1 MKHTTPKFP
10 ALLHGGDYNPG
21 QWLDRPDIL
30 EQDLVLMKEA
40 GCNAMSLGIFDWI
53 RLEPQEGRYDFD
65 WLEAII
71 DRLYANGIYTV
82 LATPSGARPSW
93 MAQKYPEVLR
103 VGSDGER
110 ILFSGRHNHCLSSPV
125 YRKKVHDI
133 NAALAKRFGSH
144 PAVILWHI
152 SNEYGGECHCELCQ
166 ENFRKW
172 LKKKYKTLDT
182 LNRAYWSAFW
192 SHTYTDWS
200 QLHSPSEH
208 GEHSIHN
215 LVLDW
220 KRFTTDM
227 TVDFMKAEAAPIR
240 EICPE
245 IPVTTNMMELYS
257 GLNYYK
263 FKDVCDVLS
272 WDNYPLWHSEGEN
285 SVPIHT
291 AMAHDMIRS
300 IHPDRP
306 WLMMES
312 SPSATNWQPVCKL
325 RRPGMHMLSSLQA
338 VAHGSDSVQYF
349 QWRKGRGGSEK
360 FHGAV
365 VDHYG
370 KSDTRVFREVSAVGS
385 RLKNL
390 SPSLCG
396 AEYPAKAAI
405 LYDVE
410 NRWAI
415 EQMQGL
421 HNGNQGYM
429 EELEAFYAP
438 FFHRGVNV
446 DLVDMESDFSGY
458 ELLIAPML
466 YMFRAGIGEKL
477 RRFVKEGGTLVMSC
491 FSGIVDEND
500 LCYLGGMPGEG
511 MMEVLGLRSEE
522 TDALY
527 PQDRNTALVTHGLPG
542 MKPSYE
548 IHSLCDLIHLSTAKP
563 LAEYGKNF
571 YAGLPA
577 LTANTFGKGKAYYVA
592 CRMESAFYE
601 DFLGALFQELSLLP
615 PVSLPEK
622 VTVNTRI
629 NSDTGAAYYIFQ
641 NFNSFPILLDLPEGW
656 TDTETNTPVFQ
667 LSIEGYGVRVVSP
680 SQC

>member
-312 SPSATNWQPVCKL
+312 SPALPT
-325 RRPGMHMLSSLQA
+325 
-338 VAHGSDSVQYF
+338 GS
-349 QWRKGRGGSEK
+349 
-360 FHGAV
+360 
-365 VDHYG
+365 
-370 KSDTRVFREVSAVGS
+370 
-385 RLKNL
+385 
-390 SPSLCG
+390 
-396 AEYPAKAAI
+396 
-405 LYDVE
+405 
-410 NRWAI
+410 
-415 EQMQGL
+415 
-421 HNGNQGYM
+421 
-429 EELEAFYAP
+429 P
-438 FFHRGVNV
+438 FA
-446 DLVDMESDFSGY
+446 S
-458 ELLIAPML
+458 
-466 YMFRAGIGEKL
+466 
-477 RRFVKEGGTLVMSC
+477 
-491 FSGIVDEND
+491 
-500 LCYLGGMPGEG
+500 
-511 MMEVLGLRSEE
+511 
-522 TDALY
+522 
-527 PQDRNTALVTHGLPG
+527 
-542 MKPSYE
+542 
-548 IHSLCDLIHLSTAKP
+548 
-563 LAEYGKNF
+563 
-571 YAGLPA
+571 
-577 LTANTFGKGKAYYVA
+577 
-592 CRMESAFYE
+592 
-601 DFLGALFQELSLLP
+601 
-615 PVSLPEK
+615 
-622 VTVNTRI
+622 
-629 NSDTGAAYYIFQ
+629 
-641 NFNSFPILLDLPEGW
+641 
-656 TDTETNTPVFQ
+656 
-667 LSIEGYGVRVVSP
+667 
-680 SQC
+680 

>member
-10 ALLHGGDYNPG
+10 VLLHGGDYNPG

-30 EQDLVLMKEA
+30 EQDVALMKEA

-53 RLEPQEGRYDFD
+53 RLEPEEGRYDLD
-65 WLEAII
+65 WLEKII
-71 DRLYANGIYTV
+71 DRLYAEGIYTV

-133 NAALAKRFGSH
+133 NVALAKRFGSH

-152 SNEYGGECHCELCQ
+152 SNEYGGDCHCELCQ

-172 LKKKYKTLDT
+172 LQAKYKTLDA
-182 LNRAYWSAFW
+182 LNKAYWSAFW

-200 QLHSPSEH
+200 QLHSPSDH

-220 KRFTTDM
+220 KRFTTDQ
-227 TVDFMKAEAAPIR
+227 TVDFMKAEIAPIR
-240 EICPE
+240 EICPD
-245 IPVTTNMMELYS
+245 IPVTTNMMEFYS

-263 FKDVCDVLS
+263 FRDVCDVLS

-285 SVPIHT
+285 RVPIHT
-291 AMAHDMIRS
+291 AMAHDVIRS
-300 IHPDRP
+300 IHPGKP

-325 RRPGMHMLSSLQA
+325 RRPGMHMLSSMQA
-338 VAHGSDSVQYF
+338 IAHGSDSVQYF

-370 KSDTRVFREVSAVGS
+370 KGDTRVFREVAAVGK
-385 RLKNL
+385 RLAAL
-390 SPSLCG
+390 SGKLCG
-396 AEYPAKAAI
+396 AEYPAQAAI

-415 EQMQGL
+415 EQMQAL

-429 EELEAFYAP
+429 DELESFYAP
-438 FFHRGVNV
+438 FFHKGVNV
-446 DLVDMESDFSGY
+446 DLVDMESELSGY
-458 ELLIAPML
+458 SLLVAPML

-477 RRFVKEGGTLVMSC
+477 RRFVEEGGTLIMSA

-500 LCYLGGMPGEG
+500 LCYLG
-511 MMEVLGLRSEE
+511 
-522 TDALY
+522 
-527 PQDRNTALVTHGLPG
+527 
-542 MKPSYE
+542 
-548 IHSLCDLIHLSTAKP
+548 
-563 LAEYGKNF
+563 
-571 YAGLPA
+571 
-577 LTANTFGKGKAYYVA
+577 
-592 CRMESAFYE
+592 
-601 DFLGALFQELSLLP
+601 
-615 PVSLPEK
+615 
-622 VTVNTRI
+622 
-629 NSDTGAAYYIFQ
+629 
-641 NFNSFPILLDLPEGW
+641 
-656 TDTETNTPVFQ
+656 
-667 LSIEGYGVRVVSP
+667 
-680 SQC
+680 